1 MRLKTIHART
11 MQEAM
16 ELVRD
21 QMGAEAIIVAT
32 HEDEGT
38 RGVRVTAASDSDD
51 RDIPEAER
59 AVTFESLQMIGNS
72 LDDHGTPPQLTD
84 RLLLAFFRLLFHDII
99 VFFQLQGPGLR
110 WIVECLLKV
119 SLQMCHCILS

>member
-38 RGVRVTAASDSDD
+38 RG
-51 RDIPEAER
+51 
-59 AVTFESLQMIGNS
+59 
-72 LDDHGTPPQLTD
+72 DHGGSADKPGRPHRDERRLERRS
-84 RLLLAFFRLLFHDII
+84 RLLE
-99 VFFQLQGPGLR
+99 GPDGQVDAIF
-110 WIVECLLKV
+110 WK
-119 SLQMCHCILS
+119 S

>member
-38 RGVRVTAASDSDD
+38 REVRVTAASDSDD
-51 RDIPEAER
+51 RHIPEAER
-59 AVTFESLQMIGNS
+59 AITLETLQMIGNS

-84 RLLLAFFRLLFHDII
+84 RLLNNVASQVNPDAYMSLASAL
-99 VFFQLQGPGLR
+99 P
-110 WIVECLLKV
+110 V
-119 SLQMCHCILS
+119 SYTHLTLPTKA